1 MSDIFV
7 DPVTKDIYYIEQRA
21 SEGGRYVLLSN
32 QTQTEVFAK
41 DFNARTRVHEYGGA
55 AAIAYNGTVYS
66 SNFKDFLVY
75 AAKDGKIKPI
85 TPGTYVNTP
94 NYNTVLTLRA
104 QRIQKRSIATQISV
118 CTQSTLTYLLQS

>member
-32 QTQTEVFAK
+32 QTQNEVFAK

-66 SNFKDFLVY
+66 SNFADFLVY
-75 AAKDGKIKPI
+75 SANDGKIKPI
-85 TPGTYVNTP
+85 TPGSYVNTS
-94 NYNTVLTLRA
+94 NYNTILTLRA
-104 QRIQKRSIATQISV
+104 QRTRRRFIATQIYV
-118 CTQSTLTYLLQS
+118 CTQSTLTYLSQS